1 MCIRDSLA
9 TEKTERVTFKGNYN
23 SSPKWSPD
31 STQLVYE
38 RQKKGIFQL
47 YKYNLLT
54 RRHVQLTFGR
64 HDSEKPDWS
73 PNGKQIIYSAKMKK
87 VPKLYYISSFGGR
100 TIRVTKSPPNISET
114 NPVWSK

>member
-1 MCIRDSLA
+1 L
-9 TEKTERVTFKGNYN
+9 F
-23 SSPKWSPD
+23 
-31 STQLVYE
+31 
-38 RQKKGIFQL
+38 
-47 YKYNLLT
+47 T
-54 RRHVQLTFGR
+54 RRHIQLTFGR

-73 PNGKQIIYSAKMKK
+73 PNGKQIIFSAKMKK